1 MNLFD
6 DLIRRTGTFCR
17 WGVLLTGVFYILVS
31 FAVAQEV
38 VLRKI
43 FNVSMMG
50 IDEMSGFVLA
60 IGTSWGFA
68 FALLHR
74 AHIRIDTVLLV
85 LPQRAR
91 AVLDILGLILIVRF
105 RRHSHLVRQGPPDP
119 FGRAGVQRAA
129 GRFSALD
136 PAGAV
141 GHRVRHLL
149 GPGGS
154 SSAPRP
160 DRFLRRRPGEAAC
173 SDRVTLGDG
182 RGGSGKTGGGALPG
196 GAALIT
202 LTMAMLLGLMALTI
216 PSSRC
221 SASSA

>member
-1 MNLFD
+1 MNLVD

-91 AVLDILGLILIVRF
+91 AVLDILGLILIGGFVGVLGWF
-105 RRHSHLVRQGPPDP
+105 AKDVLILSAELNSNALLVDFPLWIPQAMWV
-119 FGRAGVQRAA
+119 AGFATFMV
-129 GRFSALD
+129 L
-136 PAGAV
+136 AV
-141 GHRVRHLL
+141 LL
-149 GPGGS
+149 L
-154 SSAPRP
+154 
-160 DRFLRRRPGEAAC
+160 LR
-173 SDRVTLGDG
+173 
-182 RGGSGKTGGGALPG
+182 
-196 GAALIT
+196 ALIAFFAGD
-202 LTMAMLLGLMALTI
+202 LTKLHALI
-216 PSSRC
+216 GSR
-221 SASSA
+221 SVTEEVEREQQAVERYREGAP